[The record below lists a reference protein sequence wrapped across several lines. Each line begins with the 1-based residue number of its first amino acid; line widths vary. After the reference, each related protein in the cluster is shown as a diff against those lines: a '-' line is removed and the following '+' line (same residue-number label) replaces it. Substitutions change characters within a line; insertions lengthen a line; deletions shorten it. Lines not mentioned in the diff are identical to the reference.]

1 MPFCYSPWNN
11 IDISP
16 TGDIAPCC
24 KFQRQLY
31 DQPFNIQTHT
41 IQEYKN
47 SQLLSEIKQEF
58 LQDQWPLGCERCRIE
73 EQNNIPSK
81 RMLDQQRWQ
90 DHYTAYDLAQS
101 DLITAS
107 IAFGNTC
114 NLKCITCGPYS
125 SSRWEKESQDLF
137 GKTVPHFRF
146 YKNTFVKDFVDNA
159 PNIVHLDIP
168 GGEPFLSGV
177 AEQKTLLQHYINT
190 GQARHVSL
198 HYTTNATVFPDD
210 DWWKLWTHFKEI
222 DLQLSIDGIGSRYE
236 YIRYPAEW
244 NTLIKNT
251 NQYLKIQAEMPNLR
265 LSVSH
270 TVSAYNIYYLDEF
283 FSWCY
288 NIGLPRPW
296 AGRVHT
302 PVHMRPTVW
311 SESARTAIVNKLM
324 ASQWGDV
331 KNWATMMANEDDSE
345 FFKTFVSRL
354 SQHDV
359 YRNQN
364 FCFTFPELAN
374 YVTF

>member
-24 KFQRQLY
+24 KFQRQYY
-31 DQPFNIQTHT
+31 DQQFNIQTHS

-47 SQLLSEIKQEF
+47 SQMLKEIKQEF
-58 LQDQWPLGCERCRIE
+58 LQDRWPKGCERCRIE
-73 EQNNIPSK
+73 EQNNIDSK
-81 RMLDQQRWQ
+81 RTLDQQRWQ
-90 DHYTAYDLAQS
+90 DHYQAYDLTQS

-146 YKNTFVKDFVDNA
+146 YKNTFVQDFVDNA

-177 AEQKTLLQHYINT
+177 TEQKILLQHYIDAD
-190 GQARHVSL
+190 QARHISL

-222 DLQLSIDGIGSRYE
+222 DLQLSIDGIGPRYE

-244 NTLIKNT
+244 NTLTKNT
-251 NQYLKIQAEMPNLR
+251 NQYLKKQAELPNLR

-288 NIGLPRPW
+288 AIGLPRPW
-296 AGRVHT
+296 LGRVHT
-302 PVHMRPTVW
+302 PSYMRPTVW
-311 SESARTAIVNKLM
+311 SDLARDQIVNKLM
-324 ASQWGDV
+324 TSQWDDV
-331 KNWATMMANEDDSE
+331 KNWST
-345 FFKTFVSRL
+345 L
-354 SQHDV
+354 LI
-359 YRNQN
+359 NQN
-364 FCFTFPELAN
+364 DSDQFEKFITNLKAHDQYRGLSFETTFPELAQ
-374 YVTF
+374 YIK